1 VVDGSRWR
9 ALLAVEAVVNRSR
22 TAILSTLAALA
33 IAVVTVPAVSAGA
46 VTASPAESIVA
57 NVSSGPF
64 HIMVTG
70 SRAANSA
77 PDTATGTFTAQA
89 SLGALSLFAL
99 HGPVTCLDIRGN
111 SAGLFYPITSSSPS
125 IFSKIDSGVFIYFR
139 AAGKGLPALVGFV
152 PVPIHST
159 KTCAP
164 GAALLPVT
172 SGSLSLT
179 S

>member
-1 VVDGSRWR
+1 M
-9 ALLAVEAVVNRSR
+9 NRST
-22 TAILSTLAALA
+22 TAVLSSLAALA

-46 VTASPAESIVA
+46 ATSSPAESIVA

-70 SRAANSA
+70 SRAANA
-77 PDTATGTFTAQA
+77 TPDTATGTFTAQVSLGSA
-89 SLGALSLFAL
+89 SLFTL
-99 HGPVTCLDIRGN
+99 HGPVTCLDVRGN
-111 SAGLFYPITSSSPS
+111 SAGLFYPITSSSPT
-125 IFSKIDSGVFIYFR
+125 IFSKIDSGVFIYLR

-152 PVPIHST
+152 PVPVHRT

-172 SGSLSLT
+172 SGSVSLT